1 MEIEKIN
8 ENQIKFVLN
17 KSDLEERDIRI
28 SDLSYG
34 SEKSQELFQE
44 IMEEAVLHCDFRA
57 EGHVPLVVEAVPM
70 GNDCLMIIVTKTNGR
85 GTHDARYD
93 LMPRTRNEDKF
104 IEKDIVA
111 PAEAERNDE
120 TAPEAAKDLVIYAF
134 DSLDNAAGA
143 TARAV
148 KVFAGTSLLY
158 KNAGRFYL
166 VLHFAT
172 SAGKNTAQFT
182 DYAMNDF
189 GQKHSTSPMAKT
201 FLAEHGELLIPD
213 DAVQKLANI

>member
-8 ENQIKFVLN
+8 ENQIKFMLN

-93 LMPRTRNEDKF
+93 LMPRTRNEGKF
-104 IEKDIVA
+104 IEKELVA
-111 PAEAERNDE
+111 DNSLA
-120 TAPEAAKDLVIYAF
+120 TADTTTDTTHGLAIYVF
-134 DSLDNAAGA
+134 DSLDIVANAA
-143 TARAV
+143 ARA
-148 KVFAGTSLLY
+148 KSVFSGASLLY
-158 KNAGRFYL
+158 KNANRFYL
-166 VLHFAT
+166 VLHFAANASKDT
-172 SAGKNTAQFT
+172 EQLT
-182 DYAMNDF
+182 DYALNDF
-189 GQKHSTSPMAKT
+189 GQKHNSSVMTKT
-201 FLAEHGELLIPD
+201 YLAEHGELLIPD
-213 DAVQKLANI
+213 EAVKKLAGL

>member
-8 ENQIKFVLN
+8 ENQIKFMLN
-17 KSDLEERDIRI
+17 KTDLEERDIQI

-70 GNDCLMIIVTKTNGR
+70 ANESLMIIVTKTSGR
-85 GTHDARYD
+85 GAHDTRYD
-93 LMPRTRNEDKF
+93 LMPRTKNEDMF
-104 IEKDIVA
+104 IEKALDSAIQD
-111 PAEAERNDE
+111 AEAHKAE
-120 TAPEAAKDLVIYAF
+120 EAHGSNLAVYVF
-134 DSLDNAAGA
+134 DSLDDTASAA
-143 TARAV
+143 ARAAY
-148 KVFAGTSLLY
+148 VFNGTSALY

-166 VLHFAT
+166 VLQYAPSGKGASQLMDFAL
-172 SAGKNTAQFT
+172 N
-182 DYAMNDF
+182 DY

-201 FLAEHGELLIPD
+201 YLAEHGELLIPG
-213 DAVQKLANI
+213 DAVQKLASL